1 VSCSMPLGN
10 LSITQII
17 QFINYMVDTH
27 SLANNINIVTLTLWR
42 QCIIDPSFMVPIN
55 FNYDNHQEG
64 TGSKDV
70 MNKLRRILGYKSVN
84 QVYQLYS
91 KNSRFLA
98 VPSAPPDERTLLT

>member
-1 VSCSMPLGN
+1 LSCSMPLGN

-27 SLANNINIVTLTLWR
+27 SLPNNINIVTLTLWR

-84 QVYQLYS
+84 MVYQLYS

-98 VPSAPPDERTLLT
+98 VPSAPPDERTLL